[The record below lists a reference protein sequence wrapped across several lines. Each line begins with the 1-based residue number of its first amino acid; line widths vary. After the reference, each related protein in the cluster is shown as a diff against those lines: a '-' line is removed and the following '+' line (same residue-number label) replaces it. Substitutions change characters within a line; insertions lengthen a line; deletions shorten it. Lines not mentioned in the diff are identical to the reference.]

1 MFSTEVCDA
10 SDVTVQLQSMNSI
23 GQKGKKFISQEL
35 PIEAQFS
42 PIADIA
48 IEDIDQDGY
57 LDLILGGNTTEVAS
71 YFGSYQGNWGL
82 ILKGDA
88 NGVFKT
94 FKESPMKIR
103 GNVKKIK
110 KLTVGTSNWL
120 VVAKNNSS
128 LEVFTISKNR

>member
-1 MFSTEVCDA
+1 MFSTEVCDD

-57 LDLILGGNTTEVAS
+57 LDLILGGNTTEIAS
-71 YFGSYQGNWGL
+71 YLGSL
-82 ILKGDA
+82 R
-88 NGVFKT
+88 
-94 FKESPMKIR
+94 R
-103 GNVKKIK
+103 G
-110 KLTVGTSNWL
+110 GS
-120 VVAKNNSS
+120 
-128 LEVFTISKNR
+128 RM

>member
-1 MFSTEVCDA
+1 
-10 SDVTVQLQSMNSI
+10 MNSI

-57 LDLILGGNTTEVAS
+57 LDLILGGNTTEIAS
-71 YFGSYQGNWGL
+71 FFGSYQGNWGL

-88 NGVFKT
+88 NGSFKT
-94 FKESPMKIR
+94 LKESPLKIK
-103 GNVKKIK
+103 GDVKKIK
-110 KLTVGTSNWL
+110 EVTVGTKKWF
-120 VVAKNNSS
+120 VFAKNNSS
-128 LEVFTISKNR
+128 LEVFSTSKNR

>member
-94 FKESPMKIR
+94 FKESQMKIR

-128 LEVFTISKNR
+128 LEVFSTSKNR